1 MYLLD
6 DDEEITDDEE
16 VSKTPEE
23 EEGEDTINEVN
34 DTALEDDE
42 LEEGIV
48 PGLSDVPITDTVKNA
63 FLDYAMSVIVA
74 RAIPDVRDG
83 FKPVHRRILFGM
95 NEGGYTPDKPYNKCA
110 KIVGD
115 VMGNYHPHG
124 DAAIYQTLV
133 RMAQNFSMRYPLV
146 DGHGNFGSVDGDEAA
161 AMRYT
166 EARMSKISLEMVR
179 DIDADTVD
187 FVDNYDGTEKE
198 PVVLPSRIPN
208 LLINGSSG
216 IAVGMA
222 TNIPPHNLGEII
234 DAIVAVAHNPE
245 IDTLG
250 LLNIVKGPDF
260 PTGGI
265 ILGKGGIRDA
275 YETGTGSIAIRSKC
289 EIQDRGEKGGKR
301 IVVTEIPYQ
310 VNKANMI
317 EHIVELARDKVIDGI
332 TEVRDE
338 SNKDGV
344 RVVIEV
350 RRDVIPEVL
359 LNQLYKNTQLQ
370 VSYGIIMLC
379 LIDGAP
385 KVASLKEILQSYLDF
400 QIEVIERRTKHLLA
414 KDEAR
419 DHIVVGLLKCHDNI
433 DDIIEI
439 IKNSDTPESAGVA
452 LKEKYEFS
460 DEQLNAIMGMSLRR
474 LTGIETQK
482 LENERAQLE
491 ANITEYHHIL
501 ESRENETEVVLKEL
515 LEIKEKYADERKT
528 VISNDLSSIDDEDLI
543 PEEDIVIALT
553 KNGYIKR
560 LPNDSFRTQNRG
572 GRGVRGMH
580 TNDNDI
586 VDILV
591 SAKTHTDLLFFTS
604 LGKVYRTRG
613 HAVPEYGKNSKGLP
627 IVNVFQTLEKDEQVK
642 AIICVD
648 EYAEDRS
655 LMFFTEQGVVK
666 KTPLKEFE
674 SIRANGKIALNM
686 REGDSLVNVKEV
698 ESDTLVSI
706 GGSNGKLVSFPASEV
721 RDMGRTATGVKGID
735 LPEGARVVGVTT
747 ALEGKN
753 ILVIT
758 DKGYG
763 KMSDAQDYRITK
775 RGAKGVITL
784 HVTDR
789 IGDLIDLRAVNGD
802 EDLMVIT
809 TGGVVIR
816 TPLSQ
821 LRISGRNTQ
830 GVKIINLEGRQKVSS
845 IAVVAHEEEDPLLD
859 LVEAFASDNGYENV
873 AKLDD
878 FDEKAVYALSNSDS
892 DDAPVLAF
900 VEGEEIHLATEE
912 ETEEYNRRDDSE
924 E

>member
-6 DDEEITDDEE
+6 DDETIESEE
-16 VSKTPEE
+16 VSETPEE
-23 EEGEDTINEVN
+23 EEDEDTINEVN
-34 DTALEDDE
+34 DTALESED

-48 PGLSDVPITDTVKNA
+48 AGLTDVPITDTVKNA

-83 FKPVHRRILFGM
+83 FKPVHRRILYGM

-179 DIDADTVD
+179 DIDSDTVD

-234 DAIVAVAHNPE
+234 DAIVAVAHNPD

-250 LLNIVKGPDF
+250 LLDIVKGPDF

-385 KVASLKEILQSYLDF
+385 KVASLKEILKSYLDF

-452 LKEKYEFS
+452 LKEKYDFS

-491 ANITEYHHIL
+491 ANIAEYHHIL

-648 EYAEDRS
+648 DYAEDRS

-686 REGDSLVNVKEV
+686 REGDALVNVKEV

-735 LPEGARVVGVTT
+735 LPEGAKVVGVTT
-747 ALEGKN
+747 SLEGKN

-763 KMSDAQDYRITK
+763 KMSDAGDYRITK

-859 LVEAFASDNGYENV
+859 LVEAFASDNGYENA

-878 FDEKAVYALSNSDS
+878 FDGKAVYALSNSDS
-892 DDAPVLAF
+892 DEAPVLAF
-900 VEGEEIHLATEE
+900 VEGEEIHLASEE
-912 ETEEYNRRDDSE
+912 ETEAYNEKDASE